1 MQVSKLRLS
10 GFKSF
15 VDPTELTIAPGL
27 TGVVGPNGCGKSNLL
42 EALRWAMG
50 ENRPT
55 AMRGSGMEDVIFAG
69 ASTRPPRANAEVSII
84 MDNADRLAP
93 VGFND
98 ADVLDITRRITRDIG
113 SAYKVNGKDVR
124 ARDVQMLFADA
135 ATGAHSP
142 ALVRQGQIGELINA
156 KPKARRKIL
165 EDAAGIGGLY
175 QRRHEAELKLK
186 SAEANLERVDDVIQ
200 NLDQQLSSLAR
211 QARQARRYR
220 DIAEKLRGAEAQL
233 LYRRWREA
241 KDAADAAQRELTE
254 ATRRVAAGTTEAAQA
269 EKARGDASESMPP
282 LREEEAIAAAA
293 LQRLQVQRERLE
305 DRERQARGQ
314 LAGLERRI
322 QQLGADLTREEGL
335 AADAGGVLERF
346 EAEEAELQ
354 QAEATEGDRLAEAEQ
369 ADRAAGS
376 LLAEREAELDEL
388 TERAARVAARR
399 SAAERRATE
408 ATQARDKIAREIDS
422 ARAEIAQLD
431 AQIARAEEEAE
442 ATAAKLAQSEAQTAA
457 AEQALETAEAA
468 RGTAQAAESSAR
480 ARRAE
485 AEGAASALRAE
496 TQALQRLLSAGDE
509 AGEPILDK
517 VRAKPGF
524 ETALGAALGEDLST
538 PEAEGDSSGWAALP
552 DYADAPK
559 LPDGVEP
566 LSAHVTAPKALARR
580 LAQIGVA
587 SATDC
592 ARLHASLRPGQRLVT
607 REGAYWRWDGLA
619 APSGEDR
626 SAAALRLEQRN
637 RLEALTKQLVEAE
650 AAFAEA
656 DTAFKAARD
665 AMSQAERA
673 DKEARQ
679 ARRAAE
685 QARGEA
691 ARGAAKAET
700 ERDRGQARRDTLNS
714 AAESRAEDLAVAES
728 ESREAAKALA
738 GAEDP
743 EAARQAVEAL
753 KRAVGEARASSQA
766 ARAALDAVRREGDS
780 RRARLNAI
788 ANERGD
794 WAKRSARAGEQLGAL
809 RDRIEAAE
817 KDRAKALSR
826 PDEIQAER
834 EKLGLSIAQAEQRR
848 RVASDALAVGEN
860 SLREAE
866 GAAKASEQ
874 ALSAARE
881 SRART
886 EAVVEGAD
894 ERVSEAAARIAEE
907 NGCAPEALLQ
917 THSLDPEDGANVEA
931 IETEVAKL
939 RRQRDAMGAV
949 NLRAEE
955 DADELSKER
964 IDLASEKDDLEAAIA
979 KLRSGVGQLNREGR
993 QRLLQAFEEVNENF
1007 SSLFTHLF
1015 GGGEARLALVE
1026 SDDPLEAG
1034 LEIMCMPP
1042 GKKLSTLSLL
1052 SGGEQTLTALALIF
1066 SVFLANPSPICVLD
1080 EVDAPLDDANVERFC
1095 DLLDEMTRRTRTRF
1109 MIITHHAITMARM
1122 DRLFGVTMQEKGV
1135 SQLVSCDLSLASSV
1149 AAE

>member
-1 MQVSKLRLS
+1 MQVSRLRLS

-55 AMRGSGMEDVIFAG
+55 AMRGAGMEDVIFAG
-69 ASTRPPRANAEVSII
+69 ASTRPPRAYAEVSII
-84 MDNADRLAP
+84 LDNADRLAP

-113 SAYKVNGKDVR
+113 SAFKVNGKDVR

-220 DIAEKLRGAEAQL
+220 EIAEQLRGAEALL

-241 KDAADAAQRELTE
+241 KDALDAAQAELTE
-254 ATRRVAAGTTEAAQA
+254 ATRRVAAATAAATQA
-269 EKARGDASESMPP
+269 GRTREQAADAMAP
-282 LREEEAIAAAA
+282 LREEEAIAGAS
-293 LQRLQVQRERLE
+293 LHRLTVQREQLE
-305 DRERQARGQ
+305 EKERQARGQ

-322 QQLGADLTREEGL
+322 QQLGADLEREEGL
-335 AADAGGVLERF
+335 AADAGGVLERL
-346 EAEEAELQ
+346 EAEEAELK
-354 QAEATEGDRLAEAEQ
+354 AAAATEGERLAEAEG
-369 ADRAAGS
+369 ADRAAS
-376 LLAEREAELDEL
+376 AVLAERETELDAL

-399 SAAERRATE
+399 TAAERRAAE
-408 ATQARDKIAREIDS
+408 AQAARDKIAREIEG
-422 ARAEIAQLD
+422 ARAEIAALD
-431 AQIARAEEEAE
+431 AQIATAEAE
-442 ATAAKLAQSEAQTAA
+442 ATATAEALEQAEAA
-457 AEQALETAEAA
+457 AEAAERALEAADAA
-468 RGTAQAAESSAR
+468 RGAAQAAESAAR
-480 ARRAE
+480 ARRSE
-485 AEGAASALRAE
+485 AEGAAGALKAE
-496 TQALQRLLSAGDE
+496 AQALERLLASGDSSAK
-509 AGEPILDK
+509 PILDQ
-517 VRAKPGF
+517 VRASPGY
-524 ETALGAALGEDLST
+524 ETALGAALGEDLSA
-538 PEAEGDSSGWAALP
+538 PEAGERSAGWTALP
-552 DYADAPK
+552 DYADAPT
-559 LPDGVEP
+559 LPDGAEP
-566 LSAHVTAPKALARR
+566 LSAHVTAPKPLSRR

-587 SATDC
+587 SDADC
-592 ARLHASLRPGQRLVT
+592 RNLHATLRPGQRLVT
-607 REGAYWRWDGLA
+607 TDGALWRWDGLVVA
-619 APSGEDR
+619 GGEGR
-626 SAAALRLEQRN
+626 SAAALRLAQRN
-637 RLEALTKQLVEAE
+637 RLDALRGQLTEAE
-650 AAFAEA
+650 AAFEQADSEFRSAREAMAE
-656 DTAFKAARD
+656 
-665 AMSQAERA
+665 AERA
-673 DKEARQ
+673 DREARQ
-679 ARRAAE
+679 ARRDAE
-685 QARGEA
+685 KARGDA
-691 ARGAAKAET
+691 ARGAARAET
-700 ERDRGQARRDTLNS
+700 ERDRAEARRDTLS
-714 AAESRAEDLAVAES
+714 AAAERRAEDLSLAEQ
-728 ESREAAKALA
+728 ELNDAAEALA

-743 EAARQAVEAL
+743 EAARTAVEAQ
-753 KRAVGEARASSQA
+753 KRAVNEARASTQA
-766 ARAALDAVRREGDS
+766 ARAALDAVRREGDA
-780 RRARLNAI
+780 RRTRLNSI
-788 ANERGD
+788 ARERGD
-794 WAKRSARAGEQLGAL
+794 WSTRRDRAGEQLGAL
-809 RDRIEAAE
+809 RDRIAAAE
-817 KDRAKALSR
+817 KDHAAAISKPEEVR
-826 PDEIQAER
+826 AER
-834 EKLGLSIAQAEQRR
+834 DKLGLSIAQAEQRR
-848 RVASDALAVGEN
+848 RLASDALANGEN
-860 SLREAE
+860 ALRAAEAE
-866 GAAKASEQ
+866 AKTAEQ
-874 ALSAARE
+874 TLSAARE
-881 SRART
+881 ARARA

-894 ERVSEAAARIAEE
+894 ERVSEAAARIWDED
-907 NGCAPEALLQ
+907 GCEPDALLE
-917 THSLDPEDGANVEA
+917 THSLDPDDATNVEA
-931 IETEVAKL
+931 IEAEVAKL
-939 RRQRDAMGAV
+939 RRQRDALGAV

-955 DADELSKER
+955 DAEELSKER
-964 IDLASEKDDLEAAIA
+964 LQLATEKDDLEAAIA

-993 QRLLQAFEEVNENF
+993 QRLLDAFEEVNTNF

-1109 MIITHHAITMARM
+1109 LIITHHAITMSRM

-1135 SQLVSCDLSLASSV
+1135 SQLVSCDLGAAAAI